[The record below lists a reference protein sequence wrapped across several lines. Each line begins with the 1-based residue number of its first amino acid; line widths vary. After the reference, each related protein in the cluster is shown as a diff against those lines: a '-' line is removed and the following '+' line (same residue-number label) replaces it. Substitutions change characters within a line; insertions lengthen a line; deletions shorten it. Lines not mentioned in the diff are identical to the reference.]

1 MVTAEH
7 ALPTAAQGQAWSPG
21 MLTAERR
28 QQLVQAELERY
39 RNAAAGIARSREERV
54 RQRLQELR
62 RGGGGGEHAH
72 R

>member
-28 QQLVQAELERY
+28 QPLVQAELERY
-39 RNAAAGIARSREERV
+39 RNAAA
-54 RQRLQELR
+54 
-62 RGGGGGEHAH
+62 
-72 R
+72 